1 MKNNKR
7 SPLTIARQAA
17 FCADLGI
24 LPGQTL
30 KNALAGELGA
40 LAVLSHE
47 LIGQEKMTVPRI
59 TMPNG
64 EPLAFDKP
72 QARIAMEAT
81 AQGYRENTPEL
92 YGRKTSEVDFGCGY
106 RVHPVNGP
114 SADCELEETDR
125 ALLAT
130 ASHAGTNTNDNDD
143 KPETESL

>member
-7 SPLTIARQAA
+7 SPFTIARQAA

-30 KNALAGELGA
+30 KSALAGELEA
-40 LAVLSHE
+40 LAALSGE
-47 LIGQEKMTVPRI
+47 LIGQEKLS
-59 TMPNG
+59 G
-64 EPLAFDKP
+64 GDGLSFDKP

-81 AQGYRENTPEL
+81 AQGYRENCPEL
-92 YGRKTSEVDFGCGY
+92 YGRKSVEMDFGAGY
-106 RVHPVNGP
+106 RIHPANGP

-130 ASHAGTNTNDNDD
+130 ASHAGTSGNDNDD
-143 KPETESL
+143 KPEIESL